1 MRMIKQAV
9 VLQGMI
15 MTSPAK
21 KLTRGNGLLES
32 YLAQMRA
39 QKANRLIPLHLR
51 SGRILDIGCGSYPY
65 FLAHT
70 TFKEKFS
77 IDQSPLSDQAITQLN
92 ISSYTLDLNSKP
104 SLPFED
110 GFFEVITLLAVVE
123 HLDPQSM
130 ARLFSE
136 IHRTLCPGG
145 VIILTTPGAWSAG
158 LLNLMARIRLVSM
171 EEINEHVYAYTLP
184 LVGWYFG
191 QAGFEMRKIRFG
203 YFEAMLNMW
212 AVAEK

>member
-1 MRMIKQAV
+1 
-9 VLQGMI
+9 
-15 MTSPAK
+15 MTSPSQK
-21 KLTRGNGLLES
+21 FTRGNGLFEPF
-32 YLAQMRA
+32 LAHLRA
-39 QKANRLIPLHLR
+39 KKANSLIPLHLR

-77 IDQSPLSDQAITQLN
+77 IDQSPLSDQAITQLE

-104 SLPFED
+104 SLPFEN
-110 GFFEVITLLAVVE
+110 GYFEVITLLAVVE

-136 IHRTLCPGG
+136 INRTLRSGG
-145 VIILTTPGAWSAG
+145 VIILTTPAAWSAG
-158 LLNLMARIRLVSM
+158 ILNFMARAGLVSI
-171 EEINEHVYAYTLP
+171 EEIHEHVFAYTLP
-184 LVGWYFG
+184 LIGWYFG
-191 QAGFEMRKIRFG
+191 QAGFEMNKIRFG
-203 YFEAMLNMW
+203 YFEVMLNMW

>member
-1 MRMIKQAV
+1 
-9 VLQGMI
+9 
-15 MTSPAK
+15 MTSPSQKFTRGYGLFEPLLAHLRAK
-21 KLTRGNGLLES
+21 K
-32 YLAQMRA
+32 
-39 QKANRLIPLHLR
+39 ANSLIPLHLR

-77 IDQSPLSDQAITQLN
+77 IDQSPLSDQTITQLE
-92 ISSYTLDLNSKP
+92 ISSYTLDINSKP

-110 GFFEVITLLAVVE
+110 GYFEVITLLAVVE

-136 IHRTLCPGG
+136 INRTLHSGG
-145 VIILTTPGAWSAG
+145 VIILTTPAAWSAG
-158 LLNLMARIRLVSM
+158 LLNFMARAGLVSI
-171 EEINEHVYAYTLP
+171 EEIHEHVYAYTLP
-184 LVGWYFG
+184 LIGWYFG
-191 QAGFEMRKIRFG
+191 QAGFEMNKIRFG

>member
-1 MRMIKQAV
+1 MKGFVAN
-9 VLQGMI
+9 GKG
-15 MTSPAK
+15 MTSPILK
-21 KLTRGNGLLES
+21 STRGNGLFEPM
-32 YLAQMRA
+32 LARMRA
-39 QKANRLIPLHLR
+39 QKANSLIPSHLR

-70 TFKEKFS
+70 NFKEKFS
-77 IDQSPLSDQAITQLN
+77 IDQSPISDQAKTQLE

-104 SLPFED
+104 SLPFAD

-130 ARLFSE
+130 ARLFYE
-136 IHRTLCPGG
+136 IHRTLRPGG
-145 VIILTTPGAWSAG
+145 IIILTTPAAWSSG
-158 LLNLMARIRLVSM
+158 ILNFMARVRLLSF
-171 EEINEHVYAYTLP
+171 EEIHEHVYAYTLP
-184 LVGWYFG
+184 LIGWYFG
-191 QAGFEMRKIRFG
+191 QAGFEMNKISFG